1 MAVDKN
7 QVRDLLGS
15 GLSTNVVASAVGCSD
30 GYISQL
36 LSDEI
41 FAAEVSRLRLL
52 NLQSHNKRDN
62 NINTVEDLL
71 LEKLKSAVDQN
82 AFYKPKD
89 LLHAFA
95 VVNNAKR
102 RGTVQQDTS
111 APTGST
117 IINLT
122 IPAPV
127 ARRFTIDSRGE
138 VLQVDEQTLVTMPTG
153 QLLRTLQEKTGN
165 AKYRDVKNRLMTAD
179 AMKEIEGSS
188 DGV

>member
-1 MAVDKN
+1 MSIDKN
-7 QVRDLLGS
+7 QARDLLGS
-15 GLSTNVVASAVGCSD
+15 GLSTNVVASALGCSD

-36 LSDEI
+36 LSNEE

-52 NLQSHNKRDN
+52 NLQSHNRRDGVVN
-62 NINTVEDLL
+62 SIEDAL
-71 LEKLKSAVDQN
+71 LEKLQDAISQN

-95 VVNNAKR
+95 VVNSAKR
-102 RGTVQQDTS
+102 RGVTHTDTA
-111 APTGST
+111 APAGST
-117 IINLT
+117 IINLN

-153 QLLRTLQEKTGN
+153 QLLRTLQERSGDS
-165 AKYRDVKNRLMTAD
+165 KYKDVKNRLMTSEA
-179 AMKEIEGSS
+179 AAEIKGQE
-188 DGV
+188 DV

>member
-1 MAVDKN
+1 MSVSKE

-15 GLSTNVVASAVGCSD
+15 GLSTSVVAAAVGCTD

-36 LSDEI
+36 LSDEE

-52 NLQSHNKRDN
+52 NLQSHNKRDSSIDAIEDSLISKLSDA
-62 NINTVEDLL
+62 IN
-71 LEKLKSAVDQN
+71 QN
-82 AFYKPKD
+82 GFYKPKD

-95 VVNNAKR
+95 IVNSAKR
-102 RGTVQQDTS
+102 RAVVHTDTTAAVSSTV
-111 APTGST
+111 
-117 IINLT
+117 INLT

-153 QLLRTLQEKTGN
+153 QLLRTLQQKTGDERY
-165 AKYRDVKNRLMTAD
+165 KDVKNRLMTA
-179 AMKEIEGSS
+179 EIMEEVKNGEI
-188 DGV
+188 